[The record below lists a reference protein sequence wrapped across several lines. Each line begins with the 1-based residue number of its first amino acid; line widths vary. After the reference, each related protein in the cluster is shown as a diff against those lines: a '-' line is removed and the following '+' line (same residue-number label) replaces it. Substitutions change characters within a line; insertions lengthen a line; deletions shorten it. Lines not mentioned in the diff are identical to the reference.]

1 MTRPDE
7 MELIVCGIGCCPGC
21 QDCYGMSI
29 GCHQDPCRCGLPCTC
44 DYSREDEGPDF
55 RVGCE
60 RHDSIGDLRQLRS
73 WHEGDEIDGP
83 ALLPYFD
90 GEPCPMCGER
100 YACGHDA
107 EGRPMVHVL
116 VLNEEGRAL

>member
-1 MTRPDE
+1 
-7 MELIVCGIGCCPGC
+7 MELIVCTIGCCPGC

-55 RVGCE
+55 RAGCE

-73 WHEGDEIDGP
+73 WHEGDLVDGE
-83 ALLPYFD
+83 AMLPHFD
-90 GEPCPMCGER
+90 GDPCPICHES
-100 YACGHDA
+100 YACGYDA
-107 EGRPMVHVL
+107 EGRPLVHVL
-116 VLNEEGRAL
+116 LLDDEGRSLL

>member
-1 MTRPDE
+1 MTGRLFDLDDTDPD
-7 MELIVCGIGCCPGC
+7 GIRRAALL
-21 QDCYGMSI
+21 SI
-29 GCHQDPCRCGLPCTC
+29 
-44 DYSREDEGPDF
+44 
-55 RVGCE
+55 
-60 RHDSIGDLRQLRS
+60 RS